1 MDGAQGTCFVSSLQW
16 RVQPIRLGA
25 ACVTQQRRAQW
36 ASPVVQR
43 PRQERSPGR
52 WLLRRPSRSCP
63 RRQDGAWGPVM
74 AVREIDTQEEME
86 RALTEAGDALV
97 VVDYG
102 TTWCGPCKLM
112 EPKLQSWSEEY
123 TKVVFLK
130 VIGDKSK
137 ETSMMMKAA
146 GIRSVPSFHFYKNG
160 ERIHTINGAKSDEI
174 LSSIE
179 THM

>member
-1 MDGAQGTCFVSSLQW
+1 
-16 RVQPIRLGA
+16 
-25 ACVTQQRRAQW
+25 
-36 ASPVVQR
+36 
-43 PRQERSPGR
+43 
-52 WLLRRPSRSCP
+52 
-63 RRQDGAWGPVM
+63 M

-174 LSSIE
+174 LRSIE